1 MEISKV
7 DSVKYTTEGLRM
19 ALIDEI
25 NGLRNGTTTL
35 AKAKIV
41 SDLAKQVFNICK
53 LEADVLLSQEKGKK
67 MLPVNLV
74 SPVEG
79 TTIVAQE

>member
-1 MEISKV
+1 MKKD

-35 AKAKIV
+35 TKAKIV

-53 LEADVLLSQEKGKK
+53 LEADVLLSQEKGQKL
-67 MLPVNLV
+67 LPVNLV
-74 SPVEG
+74 SPAAEQN
-79 TTIVAQE
+79 TENPLRK